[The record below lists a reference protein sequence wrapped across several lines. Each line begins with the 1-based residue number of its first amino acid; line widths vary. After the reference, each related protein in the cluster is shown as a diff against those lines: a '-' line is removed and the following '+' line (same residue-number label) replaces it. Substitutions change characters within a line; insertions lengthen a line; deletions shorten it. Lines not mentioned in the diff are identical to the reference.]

1 MTAQALQ
8 PEVLDNIKSFSGS
21 PGEMNAL
28 QAALSEGKGIQKV
41 QTTYTTAVAVQRPRS
56 ITRVTANVLE
66 EAKLAGASFYYG
78 WTAKAKE
85 GKSEKIEGPSIDLAM
100 CIARNYGNCAID
112 IDDQETLTHYIF
124 RGAFIDLETGFT
136 CPRLFRQRKK
146 QNIGMKDQ
154 DRAEDITYQI
164 GQSKVIRNCIVRATP
179 AWLVDQ
185 AIETAKTAELN
196 KIKPENIA
204 IARARSFDFFRQ
216 YGVTQERIEAK
227 ITRKMDDWTAQDIVD
242 LRGMATALK
251 EGRVTA
257 VELFPEIEP
266 PKTEDEGKKE
276 AGNGKV
282 KKEPT
287 KKAEGAEK
295 APEPDPTPARFECP
309 KGGFVTVEIC
319 GKCGDKNAECPK
331 EALG

>member
-1 MTAQALQ
+1 MEALQ
-8 PEVLDNIKSFSGS
+8 PEVLDKIKSFSGT
-21 PGEMNAL
+21 GEEMNAV
-28 QAALSEGKGIQKV
+28 QKALSEGKAIQRV
-41 QTTYTTAVAVQRPRS
+41 QTPYTTAVAVQKARS
-56 ITRVTANVLE
+56 ITKVTANVLE

-78 WTAKAKE
+78 WTAKKAN
-85 GKSEKIEGPSIDLAM
+85 GGAEKIEGPSIDLAM

-112 IDDQETLTHYIF
+112 IDDEETTSHYIF

-185 AIETAKTAELN
+185 AIETAKTAELA

-204 IARARSFDFFRQ
+204 ISRARSFDFFRQ

-227 ITRKMDDWTAQDIVD
+227 VGRKLDDWTAQDIVD
-242 LRGMATALK
+242 LRGMGTALK

-257 VELFPEIEP
+257 LELFPEIEASGDAKEANAKKSK
-266 PKTEDEGKKE
+266 PKPAEGKKPDDE
-276 AGNGKV
+276 AM
-282 KKEPT
+282 
-287 KKAEGAEK
+287 
-295 APEPDPTPARFECP
+295 APGECP
-309 KGGFVTVEIC
+309 DNPGTIYLASYCNEKC
-319 GKCGDKNAECPK
+319 GKRQGCPVW
-331 EALG
+331 